1 MDLKL
6 AGRTALVTGS
16 GSGIG
21 QTIAC
26 CFAAEG
32 ASVVVNDIDAGRID
46 ETVAMIAAAGG
57 RAVPAVCDIGDL
69 DAVTALIAGIDAQG
83 LAPDVLVNNAA
94 VLLASAPFL
103 ETRPEDCA
111 RELRVILQG
120 TMNCARAALPG
131 MIARR
136 WGKVVNIVSDAARAG
151 QEREVNYSAA
161 KGAVLAFT
169 KSIAREVGRHNVNV
183 NAVSPAATDT
193 PLRRALLEKMAARI
207 GEQGVQEREEKIRR
221 AYPLKRIGAAG
232 DVANAVLFLA
242 SDAARHVTGQ
252 VLSVN
257 GGYTMIG

>member
-6 AGRTALVTGS
+6 AGKTALVTGA

-21 QTIAC
+21 QTIALA
-26 CFAAEG
+26 FAREG
-32 ASVVVNDIDAGRID
+32 VIVAVNDITEERVGETTRMIEAQGGRS
-46 ETVAMIAAAGG
+46 IAAA
-57 RAVPAVCDIGDL
+57 CDISSL
-69 DAVTALIAGIDAQG
+69 EAVTAMLSSLPQPPEI
-83 LAPDVLVNNAA
+83 LVNNAA

-103 ETRPEDCA
+103 ETRLEDCE
-111 RELRVILQG
+111 REIRVILMG
-120 TMNCARAALPG
+120 SMNCTRAVLPA
-131 MIARR
+131 MIERR

-161 KGAVLAFT
+161 KGGVLAFT

-183 NAVSPAATDT
+183 NAVSPAATNT
-193 PLRRALLEKMAARI
+193 PLRQNLVRKMTERM
-207 GEQGVQEREEKIRR
+207 GEQAVAEREEKIRR
-221 AYPLKRIGAAG
+221 AYPLKRIGETD

-242 SDAARHVTGQ
+242 SDAARHITGQ